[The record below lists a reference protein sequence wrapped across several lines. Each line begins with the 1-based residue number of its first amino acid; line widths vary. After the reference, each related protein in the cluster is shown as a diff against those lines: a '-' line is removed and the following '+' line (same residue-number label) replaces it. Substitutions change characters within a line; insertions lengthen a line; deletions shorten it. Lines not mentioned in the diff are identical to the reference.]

1 MAAGSTWVFF
11 PRQAAE
17 FADGVFPTVVTIWIS
32 TDVDDFPAVPAEA
45 ARVMA
50 PGGTLLFYGV
60 HPCFNGPACSV
71 A

>member
-1 MAAGSTWVFF
+1 M
-11 PRQAAE
+11 
-17 FADGVFPTVVTIWIS
+17 TIWIS